1 MSSDYEWGIVYT
13 RKYNLHHI
21 KLCFFCIMF
30 MFIDSNFALIFYRGC
45 FSVDDEITHVYVTQ
59 FFLSVKKN

>member
-1 MSSDYEWGIVYT
+1 
-13 RKYNLHHI
+13 
-21 KLCFFCIMF
+21 

-59 FFLSVKKN
+59 FFFYQFDKIKHMVMNTLKKKIYRRTKLL